1 MQNTIAEREYRVKK
15 QLRNYVALVVSVIV
29 AGIILCTVL
38 PGCGNSVA
46 QQEKQYKDQ
55 WTQVASKFE
64 ERVAADDKKANDFVT
79 KNDIVGLRNL
89 ITSRLANVNDV
100 MAQMFKLDPPEKYQ
114 RVQITTLYYL
124 MALTDQLKAQNAVN
138 DALLAGSPTTDL
150 KTISDQY
157 IKRSQGA
164 GQELTLELK
173 MAQLTLPAETPT
185 TPKSSTPQSTP
196 SK

>member
-1 MQNTIAEREYRVKK
+1 MKK
-15 QLRNYVALVVSVIV
+15 HLGVFGVFVGLVLV
-29 AGIILCTVL
+29 AGFLLIILL
-38 PGCGNSVA
+38 PGCDNSVA

-64 ERVAADDKKANDFVT
+64 KRVAVDDQKANDLVT
-79 KNDIVGLRNL
+79 KNDIVRLRNL

-100 MAQMFKLDPPEKYQ
+100 MSQMFKIEVPEKYR
-114 RVQITTLYYL
+114 RVQITTLYYF

-138 DALLAGSPTTDL
+138 DAVIAGNPTTDL
-150 KTISDQY
+150 KTISDGY
-157 IKRSQGA
+157 IRRALGA
-164 GQELTLELK
+164 GQELSLELK
-173 MAQLTLPAETPT
+173 TAQLTLPEEKPT

>member
-1 MQNTIAEREYRVKK
+1 MKRNLGFIGVIAG
-15 QLRNYVALVVSVIV
+15 LIFL
-29 AGIILCTVL
+29 LLLT
-38 PGCGNSVA
+38 GCGNSTA
-46 QQEKQYKDQ
+46 QQEKQYKEQ
-55 WTQVASKFE
+55 WTKVASKFE
-64 ERVAADDKKANDFVT
+64 ERVAIDDKKANDLVA

-89 ITSRLANVNDV
+89 INSRLANVNDV

-138 DALLAGSPTTDL
+138 DALLAGQPTTDL

-157 IKRSQGA
+157 TKRSQGA
-164 GQELTLELK
+164 GQELGLELK
-173 MAQLTLPAETPT
+173 TVQLTLPETPS